1 MSGGGPA
8 GMPGL
13 SHPEVD
19 AYLDALGPEHRAGLA
34 ELRTTLRELLCEAEE
49 CMSYG
54 VPGYRVR
61 GVVVAGFAAAK
72 RHLSY
77 FPHSG
82 SVLPRMADELSGYS
96 WSRGTLRFPVGSTLP
111 RPLVR
116 RLLDLRLEEVQEPAG
131 PG

>member
-1 MSGGGPA
+1 MSGGGQGRA
-8 GMPGL
+8 PGVPD
-13 SHPEVD
+13 PEVD

-34 ELRTTLRELLCEAEE
+34 DLRATLRELLPEAEE

-54 VPGYRVR
+54 VPGYRVH
-61 GVVVAGFAAAK
+61 GAVVAGFAAAK
-72 RHLSY
+72 GHLSY

-82 SVLPRMADELSGYS
+82 SVLPRVADELSEYS
-96 WSRGTLRFPVGSTLP
+96 WAKGTLRFPVGSTLP

-116 RLLDLRLEEVQEPAG
+116 RLLDLRLAQVRAAHH